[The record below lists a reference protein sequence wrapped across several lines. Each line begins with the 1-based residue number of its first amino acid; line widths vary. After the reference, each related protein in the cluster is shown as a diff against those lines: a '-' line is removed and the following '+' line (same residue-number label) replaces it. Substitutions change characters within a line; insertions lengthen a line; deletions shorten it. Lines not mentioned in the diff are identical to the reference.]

1 MPSAGKIC
9 KSHLEAAGSC
19 DKDAE
24 RGPRGGQGLQPSYH
38 RTRLGHSGVGSLKSH
53 FPGALESRSVGWSVT
68 SRVKFFCCF
77 QGVVCGKYRKGPTK
91 AIEEKGKECMIDCGW
106 DLQHPPVKFLSA
118 RDPPGA
124 PERCVLQRRNPQAP
138 ARAPGSLISH

>member
-24 RGPRGGQGLQPSYH
+24 RGPRGGQGLPPSYR
-38 RTRLGHSGVGSLKSH
+38 RTRLGHSGVGSLKSR
-53 FPGALESRSVGWSVT
+53 FPGALESRSVEWSLT

-77 QGVVCGKYRKGPTK
+77 QGVVCGKHRKGPTK
-91 AIEEKGKECMIDCGW
+91 AASLHFME
-106 DLQHPPVKFLSA
+106 SA
-118 RDPPGA
+118 SVVPSQALPHTWSHLLGTPCEASVAGPA
-124 PERCVLQRRNPQAP
+124 PLLVDVA
-138 ARAPGSLISH
+138 